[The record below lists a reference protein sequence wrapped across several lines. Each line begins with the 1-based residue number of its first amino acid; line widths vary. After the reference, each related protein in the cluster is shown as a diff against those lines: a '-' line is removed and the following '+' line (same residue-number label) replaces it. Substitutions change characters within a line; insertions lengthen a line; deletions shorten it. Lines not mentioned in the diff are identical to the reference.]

1 MVSIGHANM
10 IIYKPEENKVYRYDK
25 TINNHLKTL
34 FELKLTSYL
43 GNVSYIEPIGICPSL
58 HGLQHFE
65 ESIDKET
72 LKEMVIV

>member
-1 MVSIGHANM
+1 MVLFYNLL
-10 IIYKPEENKVYRYDK
+10 YKYRSKCFVTPLKDTTLSPP
-25 TINNHLKTL
+25 TIPGLNTKELLGL
-34 FELKLTSYL
+34 F
-43 GNVSYIEPIGICPSL
+43 IEPIGICPSL